1 MNINKFDALLD
12 TVQAYLAQ
20 FRQQFELVTK
30 RLKAAP
36 DGSLKIVK
44 KGCRT
49 ELYHRTS
56 KSDREGIYLNKS
68 HLTLA
73 KNLAQ
78 KDYDIRA
85 AKILQNKIK
94 LLSAVEKTY
103 SQNNLEHLYDTYP
116 QKVQQFIKPLALSQ
130 EEYCKRWKA
139 VTYKGRPFDN
149 TTTAYISD
157 NGERVRS
164 KSELIIANAL
174 FHSKVPYRYEYPI
187 LIKGAGEFHPDFLCL
202 NPHTGNEILW
212 EHFGLMDNED
222 YRNNA
227 ISKLAKY
234 SEAGFVPGKNFI
246 YTMETTAT
254 PLNSRFVKKLIQ
266 ENFAI

>member
-1 MNINKFDALLD
+1 MNINKFDSLFD
-12 TVQAYLAQ
+12 TVQAYLTQ
-20 FRQQFELVTK
+20 FRQQFDLVSK
-30 RLKAAP
+30 RLKTAP
-36 DGSLKIVK
+36 QGSIKIVR
-44 KGCRT
+44 KGRRI

-56 KSDREGIYLNKS
+56 KSDREGTYINKAR
-68 HLTLA
+68 LTLA

-78 KDYDIRA
+78 KDYDLRA
-85 AKILQNKIK
+85 AKIISKKIK
-94 LLSAVEKTY
+94 LLTPLEKAY
-103 SQNNLEHLYDTYP
+103 PNNELEQLYERYP
-116 QKVQQFIKPLALSQ
+116 QKVQQLIKPLTLSKQ
-130 EEYCKRWKA
+130 EYCHQWES
-139 VTYKGRPFDN
+139 VSYKGRPFDN

-246 YTMETTAT
+246 YTMETSTT
-254 PLNSRFVKKLIQ
+254 PLNSRFVKKIIL
-266 ENFAI
+266 ENFA

>member
-20 FRQQFELVTK
+20 FHQQFDLVTK

-36 DGSLKIVK
+36 EGSLKIVK
-44 KGCRT
+44 KGLRT
-49 ELYHRTS
+49 ELYHRSS
-56 KSDREGIYLNKS
+56 KSDREGTYLNKS

-78 KDYDIRA
+78 KDYDTRA
-85 AKILQNKIK
+85 AKILHNKIK
-94 LLSAVEKTY
+94 LLSAIEKSYT
-103 SQNNLEHLYDTYP
+103 QNDLEHLYDTYT
-116 QKVQQFIKPLALSQ
+116 QKVQQFIKPLAISQ
-130 EEYCKRWKA
+130 VEYCKRWES
-139 VTYKGRPFDN
+139 VTYKGRPFEN

-157 NGERVRS
+157 KGERVRS
-164 KSELIIANAL
+164 KSELIIANTL
-174 FHSKVPYRYEYPI
+174 FHSKIPYRYEYPI
-187 LIKGAGEFHPDFLCL
+187 LIKGTGEFHPDFLCL
-202 NPHTGNEILW
+202 NPRNGHEILW

-222 YRNNA
+222 YRNKA

-246 YTMETTAT
+246 YTMETSTT
-254 PLNSRFVKKLIQ
+254 PLNSRFVKKVIL
-266 ENFAI
+266 ENFA

>member
-1 MNINKFDALLD
+1 MNINKYDTLLD

-20 FRQQFELVTK
+20 FRLQFELVTK

-36 DGSLKIVK
+36 EGSLKIVR
-44 KGCRT
+44 KGCRS
-49 ELYHRTS
+49 ELYHRTT
-56 KSDREGIYLNKS
+56 KSDLEGTYLNKT
-68 HLTLA
+68 HLSLA

-78 KDYDIRA
+78 KDYDTRA
-85 AKILQNKIK
+85 AKILHKKIK
-94 LLSAVEKTY
+94 LLAAIEKAYT
-103 SQNNLEHLYDTYP
+103 QNDLEHLYDSYP
-116 QKVQQFIKPLALSQ
+116 PKVQQFIKALAISQ
-130 EEYCKRWKA
+130 TEYSKRWEA

-149 TTTAYISD
+149 TTTTYISD
-157 NGERVRS
+157 KGERVRS

-174 FHSKVPYRYEYPI
+174 FHSKIPYRYEYPI

-246 YTMETTAT
+246 YTMETNAV
-254 PLNSRFVKKLIQ
+254 PLNSRFVKRIIQ